1 MSEKKLINYQYN
13 RLGGIDAIW
22 DRGGELLPY
31 TLTREEAA
39 EVNPDEVAPFDSV
52 AYEQM
57 QAEAQ
62 AKAEATQAKIDGES
76 VAGHTISLT
85 EENQNGI
92 ASVLQG
98 AELAAEMGADFFP
111 LNFNAMTAQGVKRI
125 PFADMA
131 AFKAFAL
138 DFLAARQKY
147 FK

>member
-1 MSEKKLINYQYN
+1 MNYKYN
-13 RLGGIDAIW
+13 RLGGIDCIKN
-22 DRGGELLPY
+22 GLPY

-39 EVNPDEVAPFDSV
+39 EVNPDEVAPFDSA
-52 AYEQM
+52 AYEQE

-62 AKAEATQAKIDGES
+62 ARAAETEAKVQGEAI
-76 VAGHTISLT
+76 AGHTISLT

-92 ASVLQG
+92 ASVMQG
-98 AELAAEMGADFFP
+98 AELAAEMGAPFFP

-138 DFLAARQKY
+138 EFLAARQKY